1 MKFIL
6 SPSIL
11 SADFTHLGEDIR
23 QVKAAGAQYLHYD
36 VMDGA
41 FVPSIS
47 FGMPVLRSVRKFTDL
62 MLDVHLMIENPDQY
76 VSDFVTDRIEKPERY
91 VDEFADCGADMLT
104 IHYEACEDLQG
115 TLRRIREKGMKCGV
129 ALKPGTSN
137 AVLSDVLDQVD
148 MILLMT
154 VEPGFGGQ
162 SYLPASTEKIREL
175 RRMVEERGLNVD
187 IEVDGGIKKENLSE
201 VLGAGANVIVA
212 GSAIFAGDIEQNVKD
227 FQVIMDGRK

>member
-62 MLDVHLMIENPDQY
+62 MLDVHLMIE
-76 VSDFVTDRIEKPERY
+76 KPERY

-129 ALKPGTSN
+129 ALKPGTSH

-212 GSAIFAGDIEQNVKD
+212 GAAIFAGDIEQNVKD

>member
-62 MLDVHLMIENPDQY
+62 VLDVHLM
-76 VSDFVTDRIEKPERY
+76 IEKPERY

-148 MILLMT
+148 
-154 VEPGFGGQ
+154 
-162 SYLPASTEKIREL
+162 SS
-175 RRMVEERGLNVD
+175 D
-187 IEVDGGIKKENLSE
+187 DGGAGVWRTVLSSCIHGENQRASPD
-201 VLGAGANVIVA
+201 GGRAGLKCGYRGGRRHQKRKSFRST
-212 GSAIFAGDIEQNVKD
+212 GSRSQCDR
-227 FQVIMDGRK
+227 GRVCNLCRGYRTECKRFSVHHG

>member
-62 MLDVHLMIENPDQY
+62 VLDVHLM
-76 VSDFVTDRIEKPERY
+76 IEKPERY

>member
-62 MLDVHLMIENPDQY
+62 MLDVHLM
-76 VSDFVTDRIEKPERY
+76 IEKPERY

-212 GSAIFAGDIEQNVKD
+212 GAAIFAGDIEQNVKD